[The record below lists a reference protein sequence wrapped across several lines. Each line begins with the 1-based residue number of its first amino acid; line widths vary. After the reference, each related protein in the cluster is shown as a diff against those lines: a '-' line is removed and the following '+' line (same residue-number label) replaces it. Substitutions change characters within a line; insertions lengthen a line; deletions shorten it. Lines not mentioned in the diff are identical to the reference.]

1 MKMKLFSLFCLF
13 VFFKVNTLDAQK
25 KVTVLYQFNGQGTIG
40 STNVTMQLNMQSNGV
55 IKGNY
60 TTIGSSKNATY
71 NLEGNSPIG
80 DSQQTTIYIKESEE
94 EKGYFILPYDIEDL
108 EILIGK
114 WYNLDGSKSQNVYIK
129 RNH

>member
-1 MKMKLFSLFCLF
+1 M
-13 VFFKVNTLDAQK
+13 KVNTLDAQK
-25 KVTVLYQFNGQGTIG
+25 KVTILYQFNGQGTIG

-60 TTIGSSKNATY
+60 TTSGSSKNTTY

-80 DSQQTTIYIKESEE
+80 DSQQTTIYIKEIDE